1 MTRKLMFSTYPDLLI
16 ALVLGA
22 VFLISAALILGP
34 LKIPPSIPRE
44 IPRVRRRRGIS
55 SGLWTWLRG
64 WVSARPLLSEGYDK
78 FNRHGRL
85 FSYANGNLRPQVIL
99 SVKDFEW
106 MLRQPDSFLSQRE
119 VVTHTLQLKS
129 LYPSIFPNGLCPQV
143 AKVSS
148 IVASQFLTQK
158 LDRIQP
164 ELADE
169 LRRNIDHEF
178 GKDYNN
184 WQPVN
189 LAEAIQR
196 VALGMSSRLSWG
208 LPLGRD
214 ATFMRSLSGFISL
227 QAGAIIV
234 CGQLTP
240 WFLQPLLGAFFRV
253 LLYFA
258 QRRLWIA
265 TEPLIKEWLAQV
277 ELEEQEQV
285 SDKNSRVPYN
295 IATSFIRES
304 RRIYGSNGLNKEKL
318 LMAINLFTIIPFMS
332 TISTSS
338 AAILDIASFPP
349 EKELYQQ
356 LRQEAAK
363 VLGSEEEW
371 TDPISFKRL
380 HYTDSAIRES
390 LRLTP
395 VSLHASSREVIPP
408 SGITLPAGQHL
419 PQGIWLAASTLD
431 IHTDERFYPKGQSYE
446 PFRFVEEQTIED
458 CMSPSNESNKKDTS
472 TAEQM
477 VTKVAVT
484 PTYLPFGAGR
494 HACPGRHFALH
505 LLKMIVA
512 YTILN
517 YDIEPLDK
525 RPENVAYGHHLI
537 VPPSATVRVRRR
549 EVN

>member
-1 MTRKLMFSTYPDLLI
+1 MFSIYLDPLI

-34 LKIPPSIPRE
+34 LKTPSSIPRE
-44 IPRVRRRRGIS
+44 IP
-55 SGLWTWLRG
+55 L
-64 WVSARPLLSEGYDK
+64 

-99 SVKDFEW
+99 PVKDFEW

-129 LYPSIFPNGLCPQV
+129 LFPSIFPNGLCPQV

-178 GKDYNN
+178 GKDYDN

-208 LPLGRD
+208 LQLGRD
-214 ATFMRSLSGFISL
+214 ETFMRSLSRFISL
-227 QAGAIIV
+227 QAGAII
-234 CGQLTP
+234 
-240 WFLQPLLGAFFRV
+240 PLLGAFFRV

-258 QRRLWIA
+258 QRRVWIA
-265 TEPLIKEWLAQV
+265 TEPLIKEWLAQI

-285 SDKNSRVPYN
+285 SDENSKVPYN
-295 IATSFIRES
+295 VATSFIRES
-304 RRIYGSNGLNKEKL
+304 RRIYRPNGLEKEKL

-349 EKELYQQ
+349 ENELYQQ

-363 VLGSEEEW
+363 VLGSEKEW
-371 TDPISFKRL
+371 TDPIAFKRL
-380 HYTDSAIRES
+380 HYIDSAIRES

-395 VSLHASSREVIPP
+395 VSLHASSREVIPL

-419 PQGIWLAASTLD
+419 PQGIWVAASTLD

-458 CMSPSNESNKKDTS
+458 CTS

-512 YTILN
+512 YTVLN
-517 YDIEPLDK
+517 YDIEPLNK
-525 RPENVAYGHHLI
+525 RPENIAFGHHVL

-549 EVN
+549 QVN